1 MCRNLV
7 LEVILGFIEGKQ
19 HDRKLS
25 SVVTAYLNGQDGA
38 VLPARDYTLSR
49 KKNFPEA
56 DKLKPYN
63 KFFIDQVC
71 SVKMTGYWPRS
82 YF

>member
-25 SVVTAYLNGQDGA
+25 SVETAYLNGQDGA
-38 VLPARDYTLSR
+38 VLSALDCLWIMYMHPA
-49 KKNFPEA
+49 
-56 DKLKPYN
+56 
-63 KFFIDQVC
+63 
-71 SVKMTGYWPRS
+71 VKMVFFKLYKK
-82 YF
+82 